1 MVRKR
6 DALRAELRAHNE
18 SCVAREPHGYISCQ
32 LTAERIEERLARV
45 EQQIESLSSAEL
57 LSFDAP

>member
-6 DALRAELRAHNE
+6 DALRAELRAHTAA
-18 SCVAREPHGYISCQ
+18 CVARGPHGYISCQ

-45 EQQIESLSSAEL
+45 EEQIRTLVPADL
-57 LSFDAP
+57 LSPDAR